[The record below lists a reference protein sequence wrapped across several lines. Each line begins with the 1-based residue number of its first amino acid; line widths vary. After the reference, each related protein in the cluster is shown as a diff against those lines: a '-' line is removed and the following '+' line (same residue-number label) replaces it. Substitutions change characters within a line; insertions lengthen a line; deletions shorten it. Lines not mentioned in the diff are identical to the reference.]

1 VKYYKVKRFAGE
13 AKKNDV
19 SDSMLTSIA
28 TEFVDA
34 PENARQ
40 QYSLGAGLYK
50 LRLASK
56 SGAGKS
62 GGSRSILAFKKE
74 KMLIWLHLYS
84 KNEKGNISHSELVDL
99 KKLANILLNA
109 TEAQLARLV
118 KNGGLEEIINV

>member
-1 VKYYKVKRFAGE
+1 MKYYKIRRFAGE

-19 SDSMLTSIA
+19 SDSMLTDIA
-28 TEFVDA
+28 TEFA
-34 PENARQ
+34 AFPESARQ

-74 KMLIWLHLYS
+74 SVLIWLHLYS
-84 KNEKGNISHSELVDL
+84 KNEKGNISHSELTDL
-99 KKLANILLNA
+99 KKLANVLLDA
-109 TEAQLARLV
+109 TEVQLARLI
-118 KNGGLEEIINV
+118 KNGGLEEIKNV